1 MNASRLTLF
10 KFIFKPATKWAAGR
24 AMVGRNRSRHE
35 PEKGRF
41 IRAEVNQL
49 VDQAWQSFD
58 VLAPDV
64 SKQPT
69 FGSKL
74 NVLLASLT
82 FAFLQNLIAAGVER
96 DYAIELIGDICWKV
110 YQWWGYVGRFLA
122 RLSRHDRIKD
132 HARRVRQ
139 DGSWPMSFPFNPPG
153 YQAQYVPTEQGLGF
167 NVIRC
172 PVAEYLRAQG
182 ASDLAVSTWCMLD
195 YALAEMIGLRLVR
208 TGTLAAGDKRCDF
221 RWFPADKV
229 MFHSE
234 NPRTVSLNS
243 LGGE

>member
-1 MNASRLTLF
+1 MNAKLF
-10 KFIFKPATKWAAGR
+10 KLIYKPLTNWAAHR
-24 AMVGRNRSRHE
+24 ALVGRNRSRHE

-41 IRAEVNQL
+41 NAVDVKNLLEQTWNSLDGL
-49 VDQAWQSFD
+49 VPNVIQE
-58 VLAPDV
+58 
-64 SKQPT
+64 PT
-69 FGSKL
+69 FGSRM
-74 NVLLASLT
+74 NIRLAGLT
-82 FAFLQNLIAAGVER
+82 LAFFRHLTAAGIEREYAVE
-96 DYAIELIGDICWKV
+96 LVGDISWKI

-153 YQAQYVPTEQGLGF
+153 YQAQYVPTEHGLGF

-208 TGTLAAGDKRCDF
+208 TGTLAAGDERCDF
-221 RWFPADKV
+221 RWFPADNV

-243 LGGE
+243 AGGE

>member
-1 MNASRLTLF
+1 MRSNQRLF
-10 KFIFKPATKWAAGR
+10 KFLGKPIIRWAARR
-24 AMVGRNRSRHE
+24 AIVGRNRSALE
-35 PEKGRF
+35 PQKGRF
-41 IRAEVNQL
+41 TTVEVNRIL
-49 VDQAWQSFD
+49 DQSWLDFD
-58 VLAPDV
+58 TLLPDLSREPTVGARLNLRLA
-64 SKQPT
+64 
-69 FGSKL
+69 
-74 NVLLASLT
+74 ALT
-82 FAFLQNLIAAGVER
+82 VAFYRNLTAAGIENR
-96 DYAIELIGDICWKV
+96 YAIELISDTCWRV

-153 YQAQYVPTEQGLGF
+153 YQAQYVPTEYGLGF

-182 ASDLAVSTWCMLD
+182 ASDLAVGTWCMLD

-208 TGTLAAGDKRCDF
+208 TDTLAAGDERCDF

-243 LGGE
+243 QGGE